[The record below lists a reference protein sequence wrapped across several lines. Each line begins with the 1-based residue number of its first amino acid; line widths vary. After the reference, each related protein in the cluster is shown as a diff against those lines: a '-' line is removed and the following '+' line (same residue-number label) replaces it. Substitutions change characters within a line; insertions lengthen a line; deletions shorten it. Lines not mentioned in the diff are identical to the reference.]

1 MPKWISVEEAA
12 AKYGINKEVIWLW
25 ADMKRFPMSY
35 EKGITTVDEESLIG
49 FLHQNKDRATAEYID
64 TLEDLC
70 IGKTKIC
77 ILYAEIIG
85 YQDKELLNQR
95 EQIAR
100 MKEIQIVMK
109 RQNNRI
115 RDCEKFFAK
124 YEKWCS
130 LNHTTIPLSI
140 LLIRYNNKL
149 AVRHNL
155 LHIRCPHVWLS
166 QLPPIPVHLLRS
178 CLLRNKC

>member
-49 FLHQNKDRATAEYID
+49 FLHQNKDRVTAEYID

-70 IGKTKIC
+70 IEKANIC
-77 ILYAEIIG
+77 NLYAEIIG
-85 YQDKELLNQR
+85 CQDKELLYQR

-100 MKEIQIVMK
+100 MKEIQTAMKGKTAGFGIVRKCSRNMK
-109 RQNNRI
+109 RT
-115 RDCEKFFAK
+115 
-124 YEKWCS
+124 
-130 LNHTTIPLSI
+130 LV
-140 LLIRYNNKL
+140 L
-149 AVRHNL
+149 AGL
-155 LHIRCPHVWLS
+155 EESALT
-166 QLPPIPVHLLRS
+166 
-178 CLLRNKC
+178 

>member
-49 FLHQNKDRATAEYID
+49 FLHQNKDRVTAEYID

-77 ILYAEIIG
+77 ILYAEII
-85 YQDKELLNQR
+85 
-95 EQIAR
+95 
-100 MKEIQIVMK
+100 MK

-115 RDCEKFFAK
+115 RDCEKLFAK
-124 YEKWCS
+124 YEKNFSVCWMGRLCAG
-130 LNHTTIPLSI
+130 LRR
-140 LLIRYNNKL
+140 LIR
-149 AVRHNL
+149 
-155 LHIRCPHVWLS
+155 
-166 QLPPIPVHLLRS
+166 
-178 CLLRNKC
+178 